1 MICPM
6 PEIENCLEKRC
17 AWWVEEAG
25 ECAITA
31 IVKGLINGTITVGC
45 YHEGGLR
52 WQQDGLRE

>member
-52 WQQDGLRE
+52 WL